1 VRPGCVVVR
10 PVLGQDGEQM
20 PFAED
25 QHAVEQLTAQGA
37 DEPPVAAARTG
48 GGGDRAKLERS
59 LCVRDRSPPGN
70 GDGRWP
76 NLPLPGCPRP
86 DAIASRR
93 ITAGQR
99 TPAT

>member
-1 VRPGCVVVR
+1 MCRSRSLWRGGARFIVGDVLGDALVRPGCVVVR

-59 LCVRDRSPPGN
+59 LCVRDRSPE
-70 GDGRWP
+70 
-76 NLPLPGCPRP
+76 
-86 DAIASRR
+86 ATETAS
-93 ITAGQR
+93 G
-99 TPAT
+99 